1 MNTENTMTICHLFK
15 QIMKIK
21 VNKIILRVVFS
32 ILLISSPVSLAASQ
46 PGYEFYLPLIQV
58 QSELFLDIESRE
70 TSLNFYETDYLISSP
85 PPINWTGSCAS
96 CDPGTT
102 SPEFRQAVLQRINYF
117 RAMAGVPD
125 DVLFSEE
132 SNLKAQ
138 AAALLMS
145 VNRSLSHTPPETW
158 TCYSDLAYQGASSSN
173 LYLGINGWEAI
184 SGYMKDPG
192 ASNDAVGH
200 RRWILYPQT
209 RVMGSGDVP
218 ATGSYPASNSLVVF
232 SENMWDPR
240 PDTRDDFVAWPP
252 PGYVPYPV
260 VFMRWSFSYPGA
272 DFGESVVSMSREG
285 EGLTIIQAS
294 IKNGY
299 GENTL
304 VWQVEGMDS
313 GANWP
318 APMQDTKYEIIIEN
332 VIILGLP
339 QDFSY
344 EVVVF
349 DPNS

>member
-1 MNTENTMTICHLFK
+1 MKKICKL
-15 QIMKIK
+15 
-21 VNKIILRVVFS
+21 ILYETLS
-32 ILLISSPVSLAASQ
+32 ILLISLPVSPAVSQ
-46 PGYEFYLPLIQV
+46 PGYNVYLPMIQV
-58 QSELFLDIESRE
+58 QGGLFLDIGSRE

-85 PPINWTGSCAS
+85 PQINWTGSCAS

-102 SPEFRQAVLQRINYF
+102 SPEFRQAVLRRINYF

-125 DVLFSEE
+125 DVVFSEE

-145 VNRSLSHTPPETW
+145 VNRSLSHTPPESW
-158 TCYSDLAYQGASSSN
+158 TCYSDLAYEGASSSN

-184 SGYMKDPG
+184 SGYMRDPG
-192 ASNDAVGH
+192 SSNDFVGH

-209 RVMGSGDVP
+209 QVMGSGDVP
-218 ATGSYPASNSLVVF
+218 ATGPYPASNALVVF

-260 VFMRWSFSYPGA
+260 IFTSWSFSFPGA
-272 DFGESVVSMSREG
+272 DFSETVVSMSREG
-285 EGLTIIQAS
+285 EGLTITQAP

-299 GENTL
+299 GENTI

-318 APMQDTKYEIIIEN
+318 APPQDTEYEIIIEN

-344 EVVVF
+344 QVVVF
-349 DPNS
+349 DPSS